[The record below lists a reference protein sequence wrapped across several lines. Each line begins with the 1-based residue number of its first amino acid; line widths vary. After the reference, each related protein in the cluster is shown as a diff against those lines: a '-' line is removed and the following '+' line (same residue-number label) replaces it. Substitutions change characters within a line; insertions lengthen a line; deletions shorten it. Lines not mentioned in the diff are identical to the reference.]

1 MTHDSDLEQDAHD
14 RDGPADDLTG
24 AFPHLSRALRL
35 TGIGLWWEAVA
46 RAFWPAASLA
56 LLALAGLSFGLLGS
70 LPTAL
75 RPYAGAGMGL
85 ILLAAV
91 IWGAFRFHRP
101 LAGAAERRVD
111 ATLAGR
117 PLSALRHQSNHCGA
131 KARAAA

>member
-56 LLALAGLSFGLLGS
+56 LLALAGLSFGLLAS
-70 LPTAL
+70 LPAAL
-75 RPYAGAGMGL
+75 RPYVGAAMGL

-91 IWGAFRFHRP
+91 IWAIAARLIPLFFFIIFRTSF
-101 LAGAAERRVD
+101 L
-111 ATLAGR
+111 
-117 PLSALRHQSNHCGA
+117 
-131 KARAAA
+131 